1 MDGRCQEEVRRFVN
15 KQTGADYADLVAL
28 AGIDGVLAGKT
39 PAVPLDSAAAIALAR
54 FEAEV
59 STRGHGS
66 TCAFVIGHTG
76 CAGNPVSDEEHIS
89 DIGKA
94 VETVRSWG
102 LFESVVGLMAK
113 PGEEEWDIYPISDT
127 AAPAQAAGKQGWDAY
142 ALSGDA
148 PADTAVAA

>member
-39 PAVPLDSAAAIALAR
+39 PSVPLDSATAIALTR

-59 STRGHGS
+59 STKGHGS
-66 TCAFVIGHTG
+66 TRAFVIGHTG
-76 CAGNPVSDEEHIS
+76 CAGNPVSDDEHIC

-102 LFESVVGLMAK
+102 LFESVVGLMAR
-113 PGEEEWDIYPISDT
+113 PGEQEWHVYPIPDDMPAPKAI
-127 AAPAQAAGKQGWDAY
+127 AAQEVMAAQK
-142 ALSGDA
+142 
-148 PADTAVAA
+148 AVAA